1 MADPIAIGALLTQ
14 GIRRE
19 FALVYTPRYRGVM
32 DRIGGVVW
40 LEVTSDKISE
50 IYGFLNAAIYPVRW
64 DPGNEIGAKSIL
76 SVQFRTPNRDFGRRV
91 YLPRNYEDDQTGTVF
106 AVARAL
112 GTNWATLSE
121 RIFYQVMTNAT
132 DNDLL
137 PVNPTSADGND
148 LYLTSTRYGSSRG
161 NAGGGTGTTIVQ
173 DVITDIFG
181 VKRRLIE
188 FQNTESQPFWDPT
201 DIDRGLTIF
210 HGSSLTL
217 VMEQAKSMIVTPL
230 AASTATSN
238 AGISNSLQNAGFV
251 PNFVNSQRITNSS
264 YYCWLNGVDGPQRPL
279 FRQVRKAMTEAQGN
293 WSTSDHTRDVG
304 EQYVQFDSRE
314 GWGSPLAIATVR
326 VS

>member
-40 LEVTSDKISE
+40 LEVTNDKISE
-50 IYGFLNAAIYPVRW
+50 LYGFLNSAIYPVRW
-64 DPGNEIGAKSIL
+64 DPGNVIGAKSIL
-76 SVQFRTPNRDFGRRV
+76 SVQFRVPNRDFGRRV

-121 RIFYQVMTNAT
+121 RIFYQIMTAGT

-137 PVNPTSADGND
+137 PNNPNSADGNA
-148 LYLTSTRYGSSRG
+148 LYLTTTRYGSSSG
-161 NAGGGTGTTIVQ
+161 NVVSVTGTTTVQ
-173 DVITDIFG
+173 DVINDIFG

-201 DIDRGLTIF
+201 DVDKGLTLF
-210 HGSSLTL
+210 HGPATTL
-217 VMEQAKSMIVTPL
+217 VMEQARAQITVPL

-238 AGISNSLQNAGFV
+238 AGVSNTLQNAAYV
-251 PNFVNSQRITNSS
+251 PTFSNSQRITNSR
-264 YYCWLNGVDGPQRPL
+264 YYCFLNGVDGPQRPL

-314 GWGSPLAIATVR
+314 GWGSALAIGTVR

>member
-1 MADPIAIGALLTQ
+1 MGDPIAIGALLTQ
-14 GIRRE
+14 GIKRE

-40 LEVTSDKISE
+40 LEVTSDKVSE
-50 IYGFLNAAIYPVRW
+50 LYGFLNAAIYPVRW
-64 DPGNEIGAKSIL
+64 DPGNVIGAKSIL
-76 SVQFRTPNRDFGRRV
+76 SVQFRVPNRDFGRRV
-91 YLPRNYEDDQTGTVF
+91 YLPRDYEDDQTGTVF

-121 RIFYQVMTNAT
+121 RIFYQIMTAGT

-137 PVNPTSADGND
+137 PNNPNSADGNA
-148 LYLTSTRYGSSRG
+148 LYLTSTRYGSSSG
-161 NAGGGTGTTIVQ
+161 NVVSVTGTTTVQ

-201 DIDRGLTIF
+201 DVDRGLTIF
-210 HGSSLTL
+210 HGTATTL
-217 VMEQAKSMIVTPL
+217 VMEQARAQITVPL

-238 AGISNSLQNAGFV
+238 AGVSNVLQNTSYV
-251 PNFVNSQRITNSS
+251 PTFSNSQRITNSR
-264 YYCWLNGVDGPQRPL
+264 YYCFLNGVDGPQRPL

-293 WSTSDHTRDVG
+293 WSNSDIVRDQG

-314 GWGSPLAIATVR
+314 GWGSALAIGTVR